1 MTRVDLY
8 VVVFRLRLMMGTYA
22 MPKELV
28 LSSIDDGYICHAKGA
43 CTHQY

>member
-28 LSSIDDGYICHAKGA
+28 LTNNKGVTKV
-43 CTHQY
+43 CVISD